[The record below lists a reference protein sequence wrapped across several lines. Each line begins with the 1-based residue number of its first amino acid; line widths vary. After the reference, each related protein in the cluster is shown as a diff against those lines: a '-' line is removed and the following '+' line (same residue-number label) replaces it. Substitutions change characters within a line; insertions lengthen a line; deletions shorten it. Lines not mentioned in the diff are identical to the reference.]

1 MLLLELYLTH
11 ATISSSLVEGDCDLN
26 WVEWRDVYF
35 GVDGALIKL
44 REVEGCLFLSGWG
57 FKHAEWSGGHLV
69 WVDVHANLVQH
80 PPLQILDTTDV
91 LVVFPVEYTCKT
103 YFIT

>member
-11 ATISSSLVEGDCDLN
+11 ATISSSLVEGGCDLN

-44 REVEGCLFLSGWG
+44 REVEGVYFWADGALSMLS
-57 FKHAEWSGGHLV
+57 EVGG
-69 WVDVHANLVQH
+69 
-80 PPLQILDTTDV
+80 I
-91 LVVFPVEYTCKT
+91 
-103 YFIT
+103 